1 MKISSQIFL
10 ISIVSLGLGASAL
23 AQVPFKSTDVEG
35 YTFRHIT
42 DRIGTDRLPR
52 VSTNGHVTWEGFTG
66 GGHVQ
71 IFLSNVS
78 EGATTEQVT
87 SDAMVN
93 LRPVVNKH
101 GDLAWTK
108 VPSLDDRFDQ
118 EVFVRHNGIVTQVT
132 NDPPDNRQ
140 EERYPDI
147 NDNGYVVWAHRKP
160 STIWQLSTYD
170 INSGDLVDYDVPAYR
185 PHISNDNLI
194 EFGGSTIVDLLGNE
208 VVDIPRSTLVDLNLH
223 PAVSN
228 RYRMYRR
235 GEINHLNQVAIEA
248 DPGTSTGGVHPDFQG
263 PRDILLWDGST
274 MRTVYSSDVY
284 AGRAD
289 LNSSGILAFEALGG
303 LPGSQS
309 TPLDF
314 EIFVYN
320 ANTDKLIQLTDDDY
334 NDQWAT
340 VLEDGSIVWNGTGN
354 YADSTNNLATDQDI
368 FIAEPVDTNTIV
380 LEDANLEGFG
390 NPTLPGRRR

>member
-1 MKISSQIFL
+1 
-10 ISIVSLGLGASAL
+10 
-23 AQVPFKSTDVEG
+23 
-35 YTFRHIT
+35 
-42 DRIGTDRLPR
+42 
-52 VSTNGHVTWEGFTG
+52 
-66 GGHVQ
+66 
-71 IFLSNVS
+71 
-78 EGATTEQVT
+78 
-87 SDAMVN
+87 
-93 LRPVVNKH
+93 
-101 GDLAWTK
+101 
-108 VPSLDDRFDQ
+108 
-118 EVFVRHNGIVTQVT
+118 
-132 NDPPDNRQ
+132 
-140 EERYPDI
+140 
-147 NDNGYVVWAHRKP
+147 
-160 STIWQLSTYD
+160 
-170 INSGDLVDYDVPAYR
+170 
-185 PHISNDNLI
+185 
-194 EFGGSTIVDLLGNE
+194 
-208 VVDIPRSTLVDLNLH
+208 
-223 PAVSN
+223 
-228 RYRMYRR
+228 
-235 GEINHLNQVAIEA
+235 
-248 DPGTSTGGVHPDFQG
+248 
-263 PRDILLWDGST
+263 